1 MSYTNHWRMIDRAV
15 FLSVENPLNRIILK
29 QVNEMA
35 PDLYW
40 TKERIDEVC
49 SLIDDAVYKQIKPKV

>member
-1 MSYTNHWRMIDRAV
+1 MPYTNRWYSIDRSV
-15 FLSVENPLNRIILK
+15 FLSIENPLNRIILK

-49 SLIDDAVYKQIKPKV
+49 SLIDDAIYRQIKPNV